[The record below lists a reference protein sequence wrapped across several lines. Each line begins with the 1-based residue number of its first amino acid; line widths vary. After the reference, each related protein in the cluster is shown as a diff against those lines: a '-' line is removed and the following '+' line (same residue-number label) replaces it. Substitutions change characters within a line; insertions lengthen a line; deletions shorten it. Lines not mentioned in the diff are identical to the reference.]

1 MIARTRT
8 TCVVFIGSALLAWRI
23 EEVRAQ
29 SNGWATGGPEGGT
42 VNVLAV
48 DPQNPSTI
56 YAGTVDNGI
65 FKSTNGG
72 DRWNAVNAGL
82 GDFHV
87 RKLAIDPQTTSTLY
101 AGASAGGVFKSVDAG
116 ATWSTVNT
124 GLDYA
129 NNSISALAI
138 DARNPSTLYAG
149 TSSRGLFKSTNGG
162 VNWFTVSGGL
172 PDLRVSALAIDPQT
186 TTTLYVGTPQGCSR
200 ASTAVP
206 GGQAPA

>member
-1 MIARTRT
+1 MERRQ
-8 TCVVFIGSALLAWRI
+8 R
-23 EEVRAQ
+23 R
-29 SNGWATGGPEGGT
+29 P
-42 VNVLAV
+42 
-48 DPQNPSTI
+48 
-56 YAGTVDNGI
+56 
-65 FKSTNGG
+65 
-72 DRWNAVNAGL
+72 RH
-82 GDFHV
+82 FHV